1 MIFINL
7 LGDIAILLWSTRMV
21 RLGVSRYMGS
31 RLPEMVGRATK
42 NRMRASLTGMVIAG
56 MLQSAS
62 ATSILAS
69 SFAKQGAIS
78 VTMGLAILL
87 GADVGSTIMVQI
99 LTFDVRWFAPIA
111 FLFGYIIFVRG
122 KEARTSELGRA
133 FMGVGLII
141 LSLQMMTSTMTPL
154 RNDVAFVG
162 IINTLTEQKLLAF
175 VIVAFATWFMH
186 SSIAMIL
193 IIIGLVTGGTISLE
207 FGLLIT
213 LGTNIGASVIPLVLN
228 LKSSPEAKSIPF
240 GGLLMRSLAVIV
252 VIPFLSVLSGAFQ
265 QYVGNDGFSVALFH
279 TGFNVLILILGLPFV
294 GAIAKFCKRV
304 FPSRRVR
311 KPMGAKGLKKE
322 YLTVPEKALSMA
334 EKEISVQAE
343 YVEEMLSAVIQI
355 IKKDDYKRIEKIS
368 KIDDYIDALYED
380 IKMYTTKITSS
391 KMTDDEARRATNII
405 TYTTNLEYAGDI
417 IEKHIL
423 DMVGKKIQNNIV
435 FSNAGWTEIKSIHV
449 ALMEQMRLSILV
461 FSKGRVEDARQLLRG
476 KEHLQSLEHQAR
488 ELHFERLR
496 DGVDASLN
504 SSALHLD
511 LVQDFKLINAHLCSI
526 AYPILEKHGALYSSR
541 LK

>member
-122 KEARTSELGRA
+122 KETRTSELGRA

-141 LSLQMMTSTMTPL
+141 LSLQMMTSTMAPL

-175 VIVAFATWFMH
+175 VIIAFATWFMH

-193 IIIGLVTGGTISLE
+193 IVIGLVTGGTISLE

-322 YLTVPEKALSMA
+322 YLTVPEK
-334 EKEISVQAE
+334 
-343 YVEEMLSAVIQI
+343 
-355 IKKDDYKRIEKIS
+355 
-368 KIDDYIDALYED
+368 
-380 IKMYTTKITSS
+380 SS
-391 KMTDDEARRATNII
+391 KH
-405 TYTTNLEYAGDI
+405 G
-417 IEKHIL
+417 
-423 DMVGKKIQNNIV
+423 GKK
-435 FSNAGWTEIKSIHV
+435 KYPY
-449 ALMEQMRLSILV
+449 
-461 FSKGRVEDARQLLRG
+461 RQ
-476 KEHLQSLEHQAR
+476 
-488 ELHFERLR
+488 
-496 DGVDASLN
+496 DM
-504 SSALHLD
+504 
-511 LVQDFKLINAHLCSI
+511 
-526 AYPILEKHGALYSSR
+526 
-541 LK
+541 